1 MTTDSAKNMYLQ
13 EIHQFR
19 DYVVAN
25 TNVTEL
31 ASLNLLGVIMLL
43 TAAQGQLGILDCVMY
58 SRIQLDSIF
67 HVIGKPQS
75 YIFYVCS
82 DL

>member
-25 TNVTEL
+25 TNMTEL

-43 TAAQGQLGILDCVMY
+43 TAAIAFIRCV
-58 SRIQLDSIF
+58 RIQKRLEKQVSQDVQGLPA
-67 HVIGKPQS
+67 HEG
-75 YIFYVCS
+75 
-82 DL
+82 